1 MIFYHLPRLTDGEL
15 ELWLSRCAPMVD
27 RAWAPSYQFLIF
39 LAGTLREDGAD
50 YIGVGAAFMT
60 DTKAVGRALTRD
72 EIIEV
77 LQAADIPACAIGGIS
92 AVTGPQLEGLGLD
105 GISVISSI
113 LSHAD
118 ITAAARTM
126 RDVAERIKG

>member
-1 MIFYHLPRLTDGEL
+1 MTKIKLCG
-15 ELWLSRCAPMVD
+15 LSRPCDIRFANE
-27 RAWAPSYQFLIF
+27 A
-39 LAGTLREDGAD
+39 GAD
-50 YIGVGAAFMT
+50 YIGVGAAFLT
-60 DTKAVGRALTRD
+60 DTKAVGRALTRE
-72 EIIEV
+72 EIVEV

-92 AVTGPQLEGLGLD
+92 EVTGPQLEGLGLD

-113 LSHAD
+113 LSRPD